1 MKWSAYGS
9 MTSRLVCSSVPAAVK
24 MVAESVVRFTTKALP
39 VHVGV
44 HLEIPGHIEAVSGA
58 DGGHDH
64 A

>member
-1 MKWSAYGS
+1 

-24 MVAESVVRFTTKALP
+24 MVAESGPVHDEGLP

-44 HLEIPGHIEAVSGA
+44 HLEIPGHIEAVVSGA